1 MKTYGVVSFFLL
13 IALALPATCLQA
25 EEVESLRGA
34 QGLEAPSLPP
44 TVDRVITDDRPMARD
59 YVNQPPLIPHKI
71 EGYQVDRNFN
81 KCLSCHSWANYQ
93 KARATK
99 IPPSHF
105 KDRDGN
111 ELANLSAGRY
121 FCTQCHVTQRDV
133 RPLIDNEFKPVK
145 ALR

>member
-1 MKTYGVVSFFLL
+1 MKKQTSVFLFFLFG
-13 IALALPATCLQA
+13 LALSSLPLQA
-25 EEVESLRGA
+25 EEVQSLRGNLA
-34 QGLEAPSLPP
+34 LEAPSEPP
-44 TVDRVITDDRPMARD
+44 IINRVITDDRPMARD
-59 YVNQPPLIPHKI
+59 FVNQPPLIPHKI
-71 EGYQVDRNFN
+71 EGYQIDKNYN

-111 ELANLSAGRY
+111 ERANLSANRY
-121 FCTQCHVTQRDV
+121 FCTQCHVPQQDV
-133 RPLIDNEFKPVK
+133 DPLIKNVFEPVK

>member
-1 MKTYGVVSFFLL
+1 MKTIAVVSLFLL
-13 IALALPATCLQA
+13 IAVGLPVAGLQA
-25 EEVESLRGA
+25 EEVESLRGM
-34 QGLEAPSLPP
+34 QGIEAPSVPP
-44 TVDRVITDDRPMARD
+44 VVDRVITDDRPMPRD
-59 YVNQPPLIPHKI
+59 FVNQPPLIPHKI
-71 EGYQVDRNFN
+71 EGYQIDKNFN

-99 IPPSHF
+99 IPPTHF

-121 FCTQCHVTQRDV
+121 FCTQCHVVQTDV
-133 RPLIDNEFKPVK
+133 QPLIENEFKPVK